1 MNQDEK
7 TEIQVPPMVVA
18 AEAMAEA
25 EFWRKQSLKNAFL
38 RYQAEQEL
46 AALKA
51 KTIDK
56 RKVNNGVTS

>member
-1 MNQDEK
+1 MSQDEK

-46 AALKA
+46 AALKSKQA
-51 KTIDK
+51 DK
-56 RKVNNGVTS
+56 KDGD

>member
-1 MNQDEK
+1 MNQDE

-25 EFWRKQSLKNAFL
+25 EFWRKQSLKNAYL
-38 RYQAEQEL
+38 RFQAEQEL

-51 KTIDK
+51 KQTDK
-56 RKVNNGVTS
+56 KEGE

>member
-1 MNQDEK
+1 MNDEK

-51 KTIDK
+51 QTTDK
-56 RKVNNGVTS
+56 KDGK

>member
-1 MNQDEK
+1 MNDEK

-25 EFWRKQSLKNAFL
+25 EFWRKQSLKNAYL
-38 RYQAEQEL
+38 RFQAEQEL

-51 KTIDK
+51 QTTDK
-56 RKVNNGVTS
+56 KEGE

>member
-1 MNQDEK
+1 MNQDE

-51 KTIDK
+51 QTTDK
-56 RKVNNGVTS
+56 KDGE

>member
-1 MNQDEK
+1 MNDEK

-51 KTIDK
+51 QKTDK
-56 RKVNNGVTS
+56 GE

>member
-51 KTIDK
+51 KKTDK
-56 RKVNNGVTS
+56 KEGE

>member
-1 MNQDEK
+1 MKDDHSSQ
-7 TEIQVPPMVVA
+7 IQVPPMVVA

-51 KTIDK
+51 QKTDK
-56 RKVNNGVTS
+56 KEGE

>member
-1 MNQDEK
+1 MSQDEK

-25 EFWRKQSLKNAFL
+25 EFWRKQSLKNAYL

-51 KTIDK
+51 QKTAKKD
-56 RKVNNGVTS
+56 GE

>member
-1 MNQDEK
+1 MNQDE

-25 EFWRKQSLKNAFL
+25 EFWRKQSLKNAYL
-38 RYQAEQEL
+38 RFQAEQEL

-51 KTIDK
+51 QKTAKKEGD
-56 RKVNNGVTS
+56 

>member
-1 MNQDEK
+1 MNDEK

-25 EFWRKQSLKNAFL
+25 EFWRKQSLKNAYL

-51 KTIDK
+51 QTTDK
-56 RKVNNGVTS
+56 KDGE

>member
-25 EFWRKQSLKNAFL
+25 EFWRNRSLTNAYL
-38 RYQAEQEL
+38 RFQAEQEL

-51 KTIDK
+51 QKTDK
-56 RKVNNGVTS
+56 KEGE